1 MFILFLTILVVA
13 IIILCVYEQLQAQ
26 ILRKKYVI
34 SDTYDYD
41 KRQKIREKLY
51 NAKSYKV
58 YEFFNNIEESIQGIT
73 IGAGIGTFILLILM
87 FILWSPYI
95 DEKIALYEEENI
107 KIEKQIASV
116 INDYQEYELGII
128 KECAPDKAV
137 AIISLYPELKSDTLV
152 AKQIDTYI
160 ANNNKIKELKEEQ
173 INQKVI
179 GWWFN
184 FNLW

>member
-1 MFILFLTILVVA
+1 MFILFLIILAVAA
-13 IIILCVYEQLQAQ
+13 IIFCIYDRLKIQ
-26 ILRKKYVI
+26 ILRKKDVI
-34 SDTYDYD
+34 SECDYY
-41 KRQKIREKLY
+41 KRQEMREKLR
-51 NAKSYKV
+51 NTKSYKI
-58 YEFFNNIEESIQGIT
+58 YEFLDDIKESIKGIT
-73 IGAGIGTFILLILM
+73 IGAGIGAFILLVLM
-87 FILWSPYI
+87 FLLWSPYI

-116 INDYQEYELGII
+116 VNDYQEYELGII

-137 AIISLYPELKSDTLV
+137 TIISLYPELKSDTLV

-160 ANNNKIKELKEEQ
+160 ANNNKIKELKEEH
-173 INQKVI
+173 INQKVV